1 MENNHLPT
9 NQQAKSVPSPPDGIY
24 QSENI
29 KYCKD
34 GKYRWVYEFNMY
46 RNPAILFVVLKI
58 MGGLLLIPIFFI
70 FVKPLFEG
78 QSLVDIYEENKYGL
92 LFFLVFFCLIFLA
105 YLIVAA
111 INGGKYVVLFEM
123 DETGVLH
130 RQMKSQ
136 TTKAEAL
143 GKLLILAGLAN
154 GNLTSVGVGI
164 NTATKTSSY
173 SEFASVRSVKPQR
186 RYHLIKVNEPFC
198 KNQIY
203 LEDEDF
209 DFVYNYIITRCPKV
223 KSRNKT

>member
-1 MENNHLPT
+1 MLECCLYLCSN
-9 NQQAKSVPSPPDGIY
+9 
-24 QSENI
+24 
-29 KYCKD
+29 
-34 GKYRWVYEFNMY
+34 
-46 RNPAILFVVLKI
+46 
-58 MGGLLLIPIFFI
+58 LL
-70 FVKPLFEG
+70 E
-78 QSLVDIYEENKYGL
+78 
-92 LFFLVFFCLIFLA
+92 LFFAKLQLLATEVGIGFTLHGNEVDVGMGHFKTQYHLSNLAAGECFLD
-105 YLIVAA
+105 
-111 INGGKYVVLFEM
+111 G
-123 DETGVLH
+123 DSH
-130 RQMKSQ
+130 
-136 TTKAEAL
+136 AL